1 MASSPILGIPLL
13 STSQAAKE
21 QTINSAVTYLER
33 ATNDAVT
40 IDLAGSN
47 LSLPL
52 LDFQRYMNFTV
63 KNVGATSVLTIPAT
77 KRLFVLDNRGNA
89 NPITVTNGPDT
100 KTLEA
105 DAIVVLHSSPTKITI
120 VSNSAWTGFN
130 DSMPSEE
137 PNGKH
142 AYWRLRVLTGV
153 LTNTAE
159 VGELVLRSTINGENL
174 AAGGTPISGGNSAVA
189 NDAAKGFDNS
199 LATFW
204 RSQTEVFTNGNTWL
218 GYQFTIPVAITTVEV
233 KMAAPTTDR
242 RIKSG
247 VVEFSDDG
255 VTWHEAWTFDQWVWD
270 SGVAD
275 TNMTIHPR
283 YQKVYDNLLDL
294 DDVDGVTPPQDG
306 QVLAFNSTTGK
317 WEPTSPADSDAAVTH
332 RFWRIFVIDGN
343 SPSALNLAEVQ
354 FRSVVGS
361 AEQPSGGAVL
371 SGGSLGGS
379 PASQAFD
386 GNDGTVW
393 GASPVVNNYVGY
405 DFLTPK
411 KVTEVLIRR
420 GTTAGEAPRNFRLEW
435 SDNGSSWNVAG
446 VIANKTDWT
455 DPESL
460 ITPTLNFQE
469 LPDGGSPGQVLG
481 KKSAADGD
489 VEWVDTPAG
498 VPEDGTVGQV
508 LTKNSGTPGDYSWK
522 DATASGGGGARFR
535 GDWGGLAPVN
545 FENGIPTNF
554 SFDVAGATV
563 VDVADAGVGLT
574 KALRFRPID
583 DNETTYFEFSAVVP
597 SDGTYHIRFMASSE
611 LDKDRL
617 IVRLDGVEV
626 ASGSGI
632 AEVFE
637 ARSFP
642 IAAGTHAVRVSY
654 SKDSSGQQ
662 GDDTVYV
669 SQLSFQESGSTA
681 YVAGDTVEHAGSVW
695 LCLVPGTIEEPSAA
709 GAHWRNLT
717 EGGGSGSPELP
728 PLTGNKGK
736 VLTVK
741 PSEDGVEWVEP
752 AGASPIEENASTQWR
767 ILFQASGGDP
777 RVGIA
782 EMQMRLEKGG
792 ADACEGGAP
801 NVSSAF
807 SGTASL
813 VVDDLDSTQWIAN
826 AVVGEWVSYTFP
838 VSVTVR
844 EVALTSITSAGNGP
858 ASAPADFR
866 VQYFDSVDGTWKTE
880 WIVVGAVF
888 SADAETQVFTKPSE
902 LGYEIKKIVSL
913 TSTTTLDQ
921 SHLDAIVRFTNAADA
936 NYTIPT
942 HASEPLP
949 VGSTTDIVVAG
960 AGKVTIIPQSGVTLN
975 ANGSLV
981 IAGPMTK
988 VTLVKIGANS
998 WDVLKATGGEAPK
1011 RLISAF
1017 LNGTYS
1023 ASEVV
1028 IRYMNATEFTLPASL
1043 SGAQISAGTV
1053 STASATFSIR
1063 KNGTPVGTITFAA
1076 GQATPSVSFTADIA
1090 FAAGDVLSLIGPAS
1104 PDATLADISLSFI
1117 GK

>member
-1 MASSPILGIPLL
+1 MATSPILGIPLL

-21 QTINSAVTYLER
+21 QTINSAIGYLER

-40 IDLAGSN
+40 IDLAGGN
-47 LSLPL
+47 LTLPP
-52 LDFQRYMNFTV
+52 LDFNRYVNFAV
-63 KNVGATSVLTIPAT
+63 KNVGATSVLTVPAS

-105 DAIVVLHSSPTKITI
+105 DAIVVLHSSATKITI

-137 PNGKH
+137 PNGRH

-153 LTNTAE
+153 LTNVAE
-159 VGELVLRSTINGENL
+159 VGELVLRDGINGQNL
-174 AAGGTPISGGNSAVA
+174 AVGGTPISGGNAAAA
-189 NDAAKGFDNS
+189 NDAAKAFDNNLS
-199 LATFW
+199 TFW
-204 RSQTEVFTNGNTWL
+204 RSQTEVLTNANTWI
-218 GYQFTIPVAITTVEV
+218 GYRFASPVAITSVEV

-242 RIKSG
+242 RIKGG

-255 VTWHEAWTFDQWVWD
+255 VTWYEAWTFDQWVWD
-270 SGVAD
+270 AGVAD

-294 DDVDGVTPPQDG
+294 DDVDGTTPPQDK
-306 QVLAFNSTTGK
+306 QVLAFNSVTGK
-317 WEPTSPADSDAAVTH
+317 WEPTSPSDSDAAITH
-332 RFWRIFVIDGN
+332 RFWRIFIIDGN
-343 SPSALNLAEVQ
+343 SGSALNLAEVQ
-354 FRSVVGS
+354 FRSIVGV

-393 GASPVVNNYVGY
+393 GASPVVNNYIGY

-435 SDNGSSWNVAG
+435 SDNGSSWNIAG
-446 VIANKTDWT
+446 VISNKVDWT
-455 DPESL
+455 NPDVL

-469 LPDGGSPGQVLG
+469 LPDGGSAGQVLG

-489 VEWVDTPAG
+489 VEWLDQPMG
-498 VPEDGTVGQV
+498 VPNDGTVGQI
-508 LTKNSGTPGDYSWK
+508 LTKKSSTPGDFEWQ
-522 DATASGGGGARFR
+522 DAQTTAGGGARFR
-535 GDWGGLAPVN
+535 GTWGGLPPID
-545 FENGIPTNF
+545 FTTGIPANF

-563 VDVADAGVGLT
+563 VDVPDAGAGLT

-583 DNETTYFEFSAVVP
+583 DNETTYFEYSAVVP
-597 SDGTYHIRFMASSE
+597 VDGTYHIRFMSSSE

-617 IVRLDGVEV
+617 IVRLDGAEV
-626 ASGSGI
+626 VSGSGI
-632 AEVFE
+632 AETFE
-637 ARSFP
+637 DRSFQ
-642 IAAGTHAVRVSY
+642 ITAGTHAIRVSY
-654 SKDSSGQQ
+654 SKDDAGLQ

-695 LCLVPGTIEEPSAA
+695 LCLVPGTIEEPSAT
-709 GAHWRNLT
+709 GTHWRNLT
-717 EGGGSGSPELP
+717 EGGGGGGTEELP
-728 PLTGNKGK
+728 PLAGNQGK
-736 VLTVK
+736 VLAVK
-741 PSEDGVEWVEP
+741 PGEDGVEWVVP
-752 AGASPIEENASTQWR
+752 AGDLIEEHASAQWR
-767 ILFQASGGDP
+767 ILFEASGGDP

-792 ADACEGGAP
+792 EDACEGGAP

-807 SGTASL
+807 SGSAAL
-813 VVDDLDSTQWIAN
+813 VVDDLNTTQWIAN
-826 AVVGEWVSYTFP
+826 SVAGEWVSYTFP

-844 EVALTSITSAGNGP
+844 EVALTSTTGSGP

-866 VQYFDSVDGTWKTE
+866 VQYFDDVEGIWKTE

-888 SADAETQVFTKPSE
+888 SGDAETQVFTKPSE

-913 TSTTTLDQ
+913 VSGTTLNHA
-921 SHLDAIVRFTNAADA
+921 HLDAIARFTNAADVT
-936 NYTIPT
+936 YTIPT
-942 HASEPLP
+942 HASDPLP
-949 VGSTTDIVVAG
+949 IGAVTDIVVAG
-960 AGKVTIIPQSGVTLN
+960 AGKVTLTPQSGVTLN

-981 IAGPMTK
+981 IAGPMAR
-988 VTLVKIGANS
+988 VTLVKVGANA
-998 WDVLKATGGEAPK
+998 WDVLKGTGGDAPK
-1011 RLISAF
+1011 RMISAF
-1017 LNGTYS
+1017 LNGTYE
-1023 ASEVV
+1023 ASEVLL
-1028 IRYMNATEFTLPASL
+1028 RYTNAVEFTLPAAL
-1043 SGAQISAGTV
+1043 TGAQFSAGIV
-1053 STASATFSIR
+1053 STASSVFSIR
-1063 KNGTPVGTITFAA
+1063 KNGTQVGTITFAV
-1076 GQATPSVSFTADIA
+1076 GQVVPTVTFTSDVVFAVGDI
-1090 FAAGDVLSLIGPAS
+1090 LSLIAPGS
-1104 PDATLADISLSFI
+1104 PDATLADISLSFV